1 MQVNVMLFG
10 RLADITGSR
19 QVAVQNVQDTNQLL
33 QQLKNNYPALG
44 NLPYLVAVDEQVI
57 SDNTMLTDGSV
68 VALLPPYSGG

>member
-10 RLADITGSR
+10 RLADVTGSR

-33 QQLKNNYPALG
+33 QQLKNKYPALG
-44 NLPYLVAVDEQVI
+44 DLPYLVAVNEQVI
-57 SDNTMLTDGSV
+57 SDNTMLADGSA

>member
-10 RLADITGSR
+10 RLADVTGSR

-33 QQLKNNYPALG
+33 QQLKNKYPALG
-44 NLPYLVAVDEQVI
+44 DLPYLVAVDEQVI
-57 SDNTMLTDGSV
+57 SDNTMLADGSA

>member
-10 RLADITGSR
+10 KLADVTGSR

-44 NLPYLVAVDEQVI
+44 NLPYLVAVDEQLI